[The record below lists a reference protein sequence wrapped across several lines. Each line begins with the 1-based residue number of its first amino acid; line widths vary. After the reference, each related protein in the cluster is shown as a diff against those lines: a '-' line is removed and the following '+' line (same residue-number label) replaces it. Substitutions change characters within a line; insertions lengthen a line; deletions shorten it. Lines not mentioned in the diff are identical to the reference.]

1 MRGSSIL
8 RLFCAL
14 ASVALG
20 QPAGTGKIAGTVID
34 AASGDPVRKAIV
46 TLTWHG
52 TPRSW
57 ATTRTDGSGQFQFTG
72 LPVGNYDLRANKAGA
87 GTAIYGTN
95 GTRETGKTIEL
106 AEGETLQ
113 GLKLRFIHSAAISGR
128 VVDSDGGPIEGAQV
142 SLRRYSRNF
151 GQRVLVNAG
160 PLGTTDDRGEYRISN
175 VQPGQ
180 YLLFAGHSQFSMG
193 RAPVPGSGAS
203 QPEPAPNLLIS
214 QFYGGAT
221 DPKDAA
227 VLTIKDGDVLSGM
240 DFTLISQQA
249 VRIHGHIIGVPQT
262 VKQHGAVIEGQNVA
276 ADNGPLNGGGIV
288 SVSLSPVSNATF
300 GWGQGANAA
309 GPDYAFDFGWFV
321 PGQYRLSASL
331 STDGKTYAGSQ
342 AVDTSSG
349 SGDVVLTL
357 APAVDLTGRIRFE
370 GQTSEKTGF
379 TITLNHPGA
388 SRGGMPRDHPNA
400 RSGPDGHFAFKEL
413 IPGEWDLDVP
423 QIPRGEYL
431 KSVRYGDDDV
441 LFKTM
446 EVKPGSEA
454 SIDIVISSHT
464 AQIHGE
470 VDAASGLDP
479 ARAAVVLA
487 PVGRFH
493 DLARYYYGVLAG
505 DDGKF
510 KMLGLAPGKYKVY
523 AVEKLAVAVFRDPD
537 AADQVIALFPDLI
550 GEVDLGEDADVE
562 FHPKLIPNERAR
574 EILP

>member
-1 MRGSSIL
+1 MRRRTIL

-34 AASGDPVRKAIV
+34 AANGDPVRKVIV

-57 ATTRTDGSGQFQFTG
+57 ATTRSDGSGQFQFTG
-72 LPVGNYDLRANKAGA
+72 LPAGNYDLHANKAGA
-87 GTAIYGTN
+87 GTAIYGAA
-95 GTRETGKTIEL
+95 GTRETGKIIEL
-106 AEGETLQ
+106 AEGETIL
-113 GLKLRFIHSAAISGR
+113 GLKLRFIHSATVSGR
-128 VVDSDGGPIEGAQV
+128 VVDSDGDPIAGTQV

-160 PLGTTDDRGEYRISN
+160 PVSTADDRGEYRISN

-193 RAPVPGSGAS
+193 RPIVGGRGTS
-203 QPEPAPNLLIS
+203 QPDQAPNLLIS
-214 QFYGGAT
+214 QFYGGAS

-240 DFTLISQQA
+240 DFTLISQPA
-249 VRIHGHIIGVPQT
+249 VRIHGHINGVLQS
-262 VKQHGAVIEGQNVA
+262 VKPSNVVIEGQNIA
-276 ADNGPLNGGGIV
+276 SDSPLNSGI
-288 SVSLSPVSNATF
+288 SVWISPVSDANF
-300 GWGQGANAA
+300 GWGQGGNAA
-309 GPDYAFDFGWFV
+309 GPDYAFDLGWFA
-321 PGQYRLSASL
+321 PGKYRVQTTLGV
-331 STDGKTYAGSQ
+331 DGKAYAASQ
-342 AVDTSSG
+342 EVDTSGG

-357 APAVDLTGRIRFE
+357 APAIDLGGRIRFE
-370 GQTSEKTGF
+370 GQSSEKNGF
-379 TITLNHPGA
+379 NITLNHPGP
-388 SRGGMPRDHPNA
+388 SRGGMPQDHPNV
-400 RSGPDGHFAFKEL
+400 RSGPDGRFAFKQVT
-413 IPGEWDLDVP
+413 PGEWDLDVL

-446 EVKPGSEA
+446 EVKPGSDA

-470 VDAASGLDP
+470 VDAAAGLDP

-510 KMLGLAPGKYKVY
+510 KMPGIAPGKYKMY
-523 AVEKLAVAVFRDPD
+523 AIEKLAVAAFRNPD
-537 AADQVIALFPDLI
+537 ASDQVIALFPDLVAEI
-550 GEVDLGEDADVE
+550 DLDEDAHAEV
-562 FHPKLIPNERAR
+562 HPKLIPSERAR